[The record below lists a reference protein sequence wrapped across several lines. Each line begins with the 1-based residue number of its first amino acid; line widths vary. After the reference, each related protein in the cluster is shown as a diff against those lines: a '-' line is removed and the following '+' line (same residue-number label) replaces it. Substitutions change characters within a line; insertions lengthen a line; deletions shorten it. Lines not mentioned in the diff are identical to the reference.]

1 MDSGMFFSGGS
12 PYSPRTIFFSALQI
26 RKMLNKTREV
36 FIGMFSLSD
45 LNQTKTTG
53 LFGCFGL
60 ELKQKLVRLHGVLMV
75 YPSKNNNHTFLS

>member
-36 FIGMFSLSD
+36 FIGMFSSSD

-53 LFGCFGL
+53 HFGCFGL
-60 ELKQKLVRLHGVLMV
+60 ELKQKLSDFTGVDDL
-75 YPSKNNNHTFLS
+75 PFQKQ